1 MTNGIERQMRIQMEF
16 GKRNH
21 AWFRFFRLGRVG
33 PFTAAL
39 IVQGVLL
46 LSTAF
51 VIVLVPSGRTD
62 PKFSARKTIYLP
74 QRELE
79 HRMAVAEYQEAMSEP
94 VMLNKITT
102 AALLP
107 DDLPQAPAAP
117 QIDYDFMGESNP
129 TAQLDALLGMAG
141 VQRALRQLTS
151 EESQATLFGIEDAG
165 KRFVLLV
172 DDGGTMINK
181 ARRSGVPV
189 SAIREQAVK
198 LIEGL
203 NANTL
208 FGIVHFVRR
217 VGTFQDVLLPATM
230 GNKRLIKEWIE
241 NTLATG
247 KKKRTELPIEGNG
260 IEAALEVAYRLEPDV
275 IFLLSDADFQR
286 YAEGSRK
293 SEQVPWDDV
302 FDTLR
307 RLEKVTRKE
316 VRLNFIGFQ
325 VEDDDRRQMRRLV
338 RRTGGKYR
346 DF

>member
-1 MTNGIERQMRIQMEF
+1 MQTRVVTVKKQST
-16 GKRNH
+16 
-21 AWFRFFRLGRVG
+21 WFRFFRLGRIG
-33 PFTAAL
+33 PFTVAL
-39 IVQGVLL
+39 VVQGVLL
-46 LSTAF
+46 LCTAF
-51 VIVLVPSGRTD
+51 VIVLVPSGKTD
-62 PKFSARKTIYLP
+62 PEFSAQKTIYLP

-79 HRMAVAEYQEAMSEP
+79 HRLAMAEYEEAMSEP
-94 VMLNKITT
+94 VMLNRITT
-102 AALLP
+102 SALLP
-107 DDLPQAPAAP
+107 DDLPQMPEPP

-129 TAQLDALLGMAG
+129 AAQLDVLLGMAG

-151 EESQATLFGIEDAG
+151 EESQASLFGIEDAG
-165 KRFVLLV
+165 KRFVLLF
-172 DDGGTMINK
+172 DDGGTVINK

-208 FGIVHFVRR
+208 FGFVHFVRR

-230 GNKRLIKEWIE
+230 GNKRLVEEWIE

-247 KKKRTELPIEGNG
+247 RKKRTELPVAGNG
-260 IEAALEVAYRLEPDV
+260 IEAALEVAYGLEPDV

-286 YAEGSRK
+286 YAAGSRK

-302 FDTLR
+302 FDALR
-307 RLEKVTRKE
+307 RLEKVARKE

-325 VEDDDRRQMRRLV
+325 VEDEDRKQMRRLV
-338 RRTGGKYR
+338 TRTGGKYR